1 MEDKNIKRAKIM
13 KECREK
19 KGLTLQKVSDLL
31 KKYNTSVSSATLQR
45 YETGEI
51 SRIPLNRINALAE
64 IYGTTPSHLLALET
78 TPTSQKPRVDTS
90 MLTEAE
96 LEEFNKIT
104 GVNQQLFFNGVE
116 NDHDMDVFKEAVLN
130 IILANRKKG

>member
-78 TPTSQKPRVDTS
+78 TPSKPTVDTN

-96 LEEFNKIT
+96 LAEFEKIT

-130 IILANRKKG
+130 IILANRKDKKD

>member
-1 MEDKNIKRAKIM
+1 MKNIKEKI
-13 KECREK
+13 KQRRKDLNLSLEEIANYV
-19 KGLTLQKVSDLL
+19 GVS
-31 KKYNTSVSSATLQR
+31 KATVSR
-45 YETGEI
+45 WETGAI
-51 SRIPLNRINALAE
+51 SNMRADKIQKLAE
-64 IYGTTPSHLLALET
+64 ILKVNPNFIIGHET
-78 TPTSQKPRVDTS
+78 TPTPQKPRVDTS

-96 LEEFNKIT
+96 LAEFEKIT